1 MKTRQKQPSN
11 LTWEVK
17 SFQIPANNKNNN
29 HVSVAIGYTSV
40 NDGVITNLRS
50 GIELVY
56 GDDDDDDDDGDGD
69 GDDDDDGD
77 DEDYDGCDDDDDG
90 GDYPG
95 YDCDDDDDDGC
106 EPTSWEMW
114 WHPLRN
120 LHSSFNHR
128 KLILVS

>member
-56 GDDDDDDDDGDGD
+56 GDDDDDDDGDG
-69 GDDDDDGD
+69 DDDGD

-106 EPTSWEMW
+106 EPTSWEM
-114 WHPLRN
+114 
-120 LHSSFNHR
+120 
-128 KLILVS
+128 